1 MYIPVRMAVRVRYPD
16 VGDPEDG
23 ESITLE
29 DHLALEDVV
38 NTTPSLAILVR
49 CLERD
54 GVAFIRSEGDGLTI
68 FERLNKEVVFGIGD
82 KMLESGQMA
91 AMLGDVIP
99 QYTQRIAERC
109 PMRHLLAL
117 ESIALESAESD
128 SMVDDL
134 ARELEDL

>member
-1 MYIPVRMAVRVRYPD
+1 MSVRVRYPD

-29 DHLALEDVV
+29 DHLALENMV

-49 CLERD
+49 YLPGVD
-54 GVAFIRSEGDGLTI
+54 GAVFVRCEGDGLTI
-68 FERLNKEVVFGIGD
+68 MERLNTEVVFGIGD
-82 KMLESGQMA
+82 KMLETGHMA

-99 QYTQRIAERC
+99 QYTQRIMERC

-117 ESIALESAESD
+117 ESD